1 MTTTVESIDVDIQ
14 VADTAP
20 CAKRITLTVPAEA
33 VNARLDAAFKT
44 FAAGAQVPGF
54 RKGKAPRALL
64 EKKLGSSLGSETR
77 QQLMSEAYQKA
88 IDSKSLRPISEPM
101 QVEGTAI
108 PELERGKAFVFQ
120 VDIETLPDFE
130 VKGTESLSVKRPIIE
145 IKDEHI
151 NAELLRQCYRFG
163 TPARIE
169 GAFEHL
175 DRMVGKAVVTV
186 EGRDGVYFESENALC
201 VVPAKE
207 DEGKG
212 ALLGM
217 IFEGLEAALLGKS
230 IGATIEVSVIGAD
243 AHEREELRGK
253 KITVTYTIKEAER
266 ITPQE
271 VSKLAELFGLESE
284 AMLREQVNDALEQRR
299 DGEQRA
305 AMREQVFEAILDAT
319 DFEMPQKLGEMQVA
333 RTLEQQRYNLLSRG
347 VDPEAADRRVAE
359 MQSGSSDA
367 VRRRLKLFFIV
378 GKLSEQFGVTVTEAE
393 LNGRIASLA
402 QQQNVRPEVL
412 RKDLEKNNRMGEVMH
427 VIREAKVADRLL
439 VNAKTEDVA
448 ADDWNTLVNEKAK
461 AATTK

>member
-1 MTTTVESIDVDIQ
+1 MTTTAESIEVDIQ

-20 CAKRITLTVPAEA
+20 CAKRITLTVPASA
-33 VNARLDAAFKT
+33 VNARLDAAFKS

-64 EKKLGSSLGSETR
+64 EKRLGDSLGSETR
-77 QQLMSEAYQKA
+77 QQVMAEAYQKA
-88 IDSKSLRPISEPM
+88 LETKSLRPISEPM
-101 QVEGTAI
+101 QIEGAAI
-108 PELERGKAFVFQ
+108 PMLERGKPFVFQ

-130 VKGTESLSVKRPIIE
+130 IKGADAITVKRPIVE
-145 IKDEHI
+145 IKQEHI
-151 NAELLRQCYRFG
+151 DGELLRQCYRFG
-163 TPARIE
+163 TPVRIE
-169 GAFEHL
+169 GPFEHL

-186 EGRDGVYFESENALC
+186 EGREGTYFESENALC

-230 IGATIEVSVIGAD
+230 VGATIAVTVVGAD

-253 KITVTYTIKEAER
+253 TITVNFTVKEAER

-271 VSKLAELFGLESE
+271 VGKLAELFGLESE

-305 AMREQVFEAILDAT
+305 AMREQAFEAILDAT
-319 DFEMPQKLGEMQVA
+319 DFEMPAKLSEMQVS

-347 VDPEAADRRVAE
+347 VDAEAAERRVAE
-359 MQSGSSDA
+359 MQSGSVDA
-367 VRRRLKLFFIV
+367 VRRKLKLFFIV

-412 RKDLEKNNRMGEVMH
+412 RKDLEKNNGIGEVMH
-427 VIREAKVADRLL
+427 IIREAKVADRLL

-448 ADDWNTLVNEKAK
+448 ADDWNALVNAKAK
-461 AATTK
+461 AATK

>member
-1 MTTTVESIDVDIQ
+1 MTTTAAPIDFDIQ

-20 CAKRITLTVPAEA
+20 CAKRITLTIPAQA
-33 VNARLDAAFKT
+33 VNARLDAAFES
-44 FAAGAQVPGF
+44 FAAGAVVPGF

-64 EKKLGSSLGSETR
+64 EKKVGESLGSEAR

-88 IDSKSLRPISEPM
+88 IESKSLRPISEPM
-101 QVEGTAI
+101 QVEGTVI
-108 PELERGKAFVFQ
+108 PELARGKAFTFQ

-130 VKGTESLSVKRPIIE
+130 VKGAEGVSVKRPMVE

-151 NAELLRQCYRFG
+151 NGELLRQCYRFG
-163 TPARIE
+163 TPSRIE
-169 GAFEHL
+169 GPFENL

-186 EGRDGVYFESENALC
+186 EGRDGNYFESENALC

-230 IGATIEVSVIGAD
+230 VGSTIVVSVVGAD

-253 KITVTYTIKEAER
+253 KITVTYTVKEAER

-271 VSKLAELFGLESE
+271 VSKLAEMFGLESE

-305 AMREQVFEAILDAT
+305 AMREQVYETILDAT
-319 DFEMPQKLGEMQVA
+319 DFEMPKKLGEMQVA

-347 VDPEAADRRVAE
+347 VDPEAAERRVAE
-359 MQSGSSDA
+359 MQSGSADA
-367 VRRRLKLFFIV
+367 VRRKLKQFFIV
-378 GKLSEQFGVTVTEAE
+378 GKLAEQFGVTVTEAE

-439 VNAKTEDVA
+439 VNAKVEDVP
-448 ADDWNTLVNEKAK
+448 ADDWNALVNEKAK
-461 AATTK
+461 QASR